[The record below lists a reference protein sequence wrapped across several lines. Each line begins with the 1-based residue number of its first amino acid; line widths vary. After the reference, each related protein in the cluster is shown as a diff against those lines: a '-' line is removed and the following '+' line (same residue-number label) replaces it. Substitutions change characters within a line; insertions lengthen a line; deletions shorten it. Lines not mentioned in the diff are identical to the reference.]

1 MPACYDASM
10 KKQLAN
16 PSVNKAER
24 EKMRSRLALAAGSH
38 VASGKEA
45 RRAAFGKAVSQMS
58 AAEAVSRAK
67 LISEVDPAAFRIVRM
82 PG

>member
-10 KKQLAN
+10 KKQLTN
-16 PSVNKAER
+16 PSENKAEC
-24 EKMRSRLALAAGSH
+24 EKVRARLTFAAGSH
-38 VASGKEA
+38 AASSKEV